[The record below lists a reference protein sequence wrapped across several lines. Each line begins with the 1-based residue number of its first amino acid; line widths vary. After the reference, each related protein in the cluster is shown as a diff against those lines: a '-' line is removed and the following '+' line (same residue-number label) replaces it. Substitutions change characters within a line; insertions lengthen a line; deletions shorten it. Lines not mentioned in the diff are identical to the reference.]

1 MRVFELIN
9 LLEKVPEQSE
19 VTVRTVERGEAC
31 LTVDLTDVEWSREDG
46 VMLIGDLDEVN
57 KRGQPPKAS

>member
-1 MRVFELIN
+1 MRVAELIS

-46 VMLIGDLDEVN
+46 VMLVGDLDAVHA
-57 KRGQPPKAS
+57 QQSPKAS